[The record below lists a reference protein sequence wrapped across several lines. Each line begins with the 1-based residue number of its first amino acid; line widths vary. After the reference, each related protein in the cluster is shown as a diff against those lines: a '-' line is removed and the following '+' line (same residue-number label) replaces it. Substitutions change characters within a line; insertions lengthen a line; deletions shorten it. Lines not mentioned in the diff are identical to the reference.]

1 MRQGYHVP
9 LPGLLYAD
17 ELVLCSELEGD
28 LMVMVGQ
35 FAEVCRRRGLRV
47 NAAKSKVMVLSGK
60 EGLECEV
67 HIEGICLEHVSEFE
81 YLGCALDESGID
93 GAV

>member
-1 MRQGYHVP
+1 MGGVSGVRQGYHVP

-35 FAEVCRRRGLRV
+35 FAEVCRRGLRV

-60 EGLECEV
+60 EGLSV
-67 HIEGICLEHVSEFE
+67 RFT
-81 YLGCALDESGID
+81 
-93 GAV
+93 